1 MYIIRVIIPRK
12 LLLCRIY
19 MLIFVITHKNKD
31 RYDNKED
38 SLRTDGF

>member
-1 MYIIRVIIPRK
+1 MIRILLEVIK
-12 LLLCRIY
+12 LLCRIY